1 MPVYKASALV
11 CEPQRIVVIASRR
24 SEIRR
29 VEREKRITTAIELL
43 KQRNVLTTPAIRVLS
58 NKGSLSKEM
67 RLAHETANAVA
78 QAVGW
83 DDKTDSAKDVLDGE
97 TLDVAIRLTQ
107 ENIRVDKLTKQ
118 RRGYLAASFPDWTA
132 HQFRSELEKS
142 DAQSVTDGLGIEIT
156 AIHDDKLLGE
166 ILSALLKRLIG
177 KAFDTASLAEAVRDV
192 LKTTCS
198 SGDTFI
204 NEIVSGALG
213 ASAYRKARFLR
224 IADDERVVDWVRAFI
239 SQGYPARI
247 AKKEDTYTL
256 RLAKNFELRLAAFSR
271 WLRHQSCLLDG
282 TQIDLGIFQPIE
294 LPDPNAELKNA
305 ARLRREAGETI
316 KVIAES
322 LNRNRKTVAE
332 WCEGIKPPSPV
343 ESEVLGILRD
353 GAVWKTSD
361 IVAHS
366 RFARRNVMSALKKLL
381 DADKI
386 DRIKRSFYQIKK
398 FF

>member
-118 RRGYLAASFPDWTA
+118 RRGYLVASFLDWTA

-142 DAQSVTDGLGIEIT
+142 
-156 AIHDDKLLGE
+156 
-166 ILSALLKRLIG
+166 ALLKRLIG
-177 KAFDTASLAEAVRDV
+177 KAFDTVSLAEAVRDV

-271 WLRHQSCLLDG
+271 WLRHQPCLLDG
-282 TQIDLGIFQPIE
+282 TQIDLASF
-294 LPDPNAELKNA
+294 
-305 ARLRREAGETI
+305 
-316 KVIAES
+316 S
-322 LNRNRKTVAE
+322 L
-332 WCEGIKPPSPV
+332 
-343 ESEVLGILRD
+343 
-353 GAVWKTSD
+353 
-361 IVAHS
+361 
-366 RFARRNVMSALKKLL
+366 
-381 DADKI
+381 
-386 DRIKRSFYQIKK
+386 
-398 FF
+398 